1 MREKQHNKGRVTM
14 TESTYKRL
22 DLLQNAQDN
31 ADKIYK
37 PTKFWSNQC
46 NKLAADIRQ
55 EGIENFRQIQSCL
68 GMFVPSYGFHDMK
81 VNMGMYDKVVGTLT
95 DFFLNSEK
103 YGTYLMQYMSGEYQ
117 ALSDYRVYR
126 ASDQDTKPYI
136 SNISESKIG
145 NPENQFTFDGNNYSR
160 SMLNYAL
167 GINFLK
173 KHVDTSDIEVVMEV
187 GGGFGTLGEVL
198 LSDERNNAFYIDIDI
213 APTNFASSY
222 YLEELLGEEH
232 FGNFEKLKDAES
244 LKIDELRKEYKAT
257 VLPSFEIERLEGEI
271 DLFVNFISFQEM
283 EPDVVENYLKHVI
296 RLKPKYI
303 LLRNMSQGKN
313 QRAVDTPVVSDHY
326 DEFVGNYELVATNV
340 RPFGYLTPDGFES
353 EIRLYKHK

>member
-1 MREKQHNKGRVTM
+1 MGKSNY
-14 TESTYKRL
+14 SRL
-22 DLLQNAQDN
+22 ELLQNAQDN
-31 ADKIYK
+31 ADTLYK
-37 PTKFWSNQC
+37 PTKFWSDQC
-46 NKLAADIRQ
+46 RKLAAEIQ
-55 EGIENFRQIQSCL
+55 EHGIENFRQIQSCL
-68 GMFVPSYGFHDMK
+68 SMFVPSYGFHDMK

-117 ALSDYRVYR
+117 ALSDYRVFR
-126 ASDQDTKPYI
+126 ASDKDNKPYI
-136 SNISESKIG
+136 SDISESDIG
-145 NPENQFTFDGNNYSR
+145 NPENQFSFDGNTYSR

-187 GGGFGTLGEVL
+187 GGGFGTLGEIL
-198 LSDERNNAFYIDIDI
+198 LADERNNAFYIDVDI

-222 YLEELLGEEH
+222 YLEQLLGEEH
-232 FGNFEKLKDAES
+232 FGSFEKIKGKGTLEIS
-244 LKIDELRKEYKAT
+244 ELRNMYKAT

-283 EPDVVENYLKHVI
+283 EPAVVENYLKHVV

-303 LLRNMSQGKN
+303 LLRNMNKGKN
-313 QRAVDTPVVSDHY
+313 KKMVDTPVVSDHY